1 MMRYVLVLSLGI
13 ALGVFGARSAGG
25 VTRGAASPP
34 VAQGDSAAAV
44 AGIVALHHA
53 DSVATISG
61 EPRELRELWDSA
73 AVRIAPGGP
82 ATVTRAAIFAED
94 SAFHAGHMTRHITL
108 YAPHYGAPVVAGN
121 MAVEW
126 GYADV
131 QVIAK
136 PGDTPA
142 SGRINVLR
150 VLRRQPD
157 GAWKFTHVILN
168 SAK

>member
-1 MMRYVLVLSLGI
+1 MMRYVLVLSLGV
-13 ALGVFGARSAGG
+13 ALGVFGARGLGRAP
-25 VTRGAASPP
+25 RGAATPP
-34 VAQGDSAAAV
+34 TVQGDSAAAV
-44 AGIVALHHA
+44 AGIAALHHA

-61 EPRELRELWDSA
+61 EPKELRELWDSA

-82 ATVTRAAIFAED
+82 PTVTRAAIFVED
-94 SAFHAGHMTRHITL
+94 STFHAGHPTRHITV

-131 QVIAK
+131 QVVAK

-150 VLRRQPD
+150 VMRRQPD

-168 SAK
+168 SAR